1 MIVQETG
8 PLRRVHA
15 ALHDL
20 AATKA
25 DELPKIGSLKREE
38 KRVCHSLDCEHLLNR
53 CEMGPGGCEILPQLR
68 GAVEF
73 RACPLRLTGRRL
85 AAYVL
90 PAVIMTL
97 TATAISFGK
106 APAAPTTEAP
116 AMEQADAVAQNGSAN
131 GSPESSAPQQSTPQG
146 ATDNEKERL
155 AVNPVTGI
163 VTTPPSNYRPLTGKE
178 RWKLYWKQNYFS
190 IGAYFGPV
198 FTALVLDQATGS
210 PAEWG
215 GGLHGYGLRVA
226 SRTAS
231 AILQG
236 TVQAPLAAILHEDV
250 RYVASNDRR
259 TKRRALH
266 AVAYSFLTFNDQGHP
281 TPNIANLGAYF
292 ASTAITTLW
301 LPGKYNVA
309 RYTLT
314 NSTEQIAL
322 TVPVNILQEFWPEVM
337 HKVFRRPANTPQSS
351 TASF

>member
-1 MIVQETG
+1 V
-8 PLRRVHA
+8 
-15 ALHDL
+15 
-20 AATKA
+20 
-25 DELPKIGSLKREE
+25 
-38 KRVCHSLDCEHLLNR
+38 
-53 CEMGPGGCEILPQLR
+53 PQLR

-73 RACPLRLTGRRL
+73 QASSLRLAGRRL

-90 PAVIMTL
+90 LAVIMTL
-97 TATAISFGK
+97 AATAASFGQ
-106 APAAPTTEAP
+106 APAATTTEAP
-116 AMEQADAVAQNGSAN
+116 AMEQADAVAQNGAAN
-131 GSPESSAPQQSTPQG
+131 GNPESSAPQRSTPQG

-163 VTTPPSNYRPLTGKE
+163 VTTAPANYRPLTGKE

-190 IGAYFGPV
+190 MGAYFGPV

-215 GGLHGYGLRVA
+215 GGLEGYGRRLA

-236 TVQAPLAAILHEDV
+236 TVQAPLAVVLHEDV
-250 RYVASNDRR
+250 RYVASSDRR
-259 TKRRALH
+259 SKRRALH

-281 TPNIANLGAYF
+281 TPNIANLAGYY

-301 LPGKYNVA
+301 LPGKYDVA

-314 NSTEQIAL
+314 NSTEQIGL
-322 TVPVNILQEFWPEVM
+322 SVPVNMLQEFWPEVV
-337 HKVFRRPANTPQSS
+337 HKVLRRP
-351 TASF
+351 

>member
-1 MIVQETG
+1 M
-8 PLRRVHA
+8 
-15 ALHDL
+15 
-20 AATKA
+20 
-25 DELPKIGSLKREE
+25 
-38 KRVCHSLDCEHLLNR
+38 
-53 CEMGPGGCEILPQLR
+53 
-68 GAVEF
+68 
-73 RACPLRLTGRRL
+73 

-90 PAVIMTL
+90 PAVIITL
-97 TATAISFGK
+97 TATPASFGRE
-106 APAAPTTEAP
+106 PAATTKEAP
-116 AMEQADAVAQNGSAN
+116 ATELADAVAQNGSVNAK
-131 GSPESSAPQQSTPQG
+131 PESGAPQRSDPQG

-163 VTTPPSNYRPLTGKE
+163 VTTAPSNYRPLTGKE

-210 PAEWG
+210 PAAWG

-226 SRTAS
+226 SRTGS

-259 TKRRALH
+259 SKHRALH

-281 TPNIANLGAYF
+281 TPNIANLSAYY
-292 ASTAITTLW
+292 ASTAVTTLW
-301 LPGKYNVA
+301 IPGKYDVA
-309 RYTLT
+309 RYILT

-322 TVPVNILQEFWPEVM
+322 TVPVNILQEFWPEVV
-337 HKVFRRPANTPQSS
+337 HKVFRRPTNIGKSS
-351 TASF
+351 TTSF

>member
-1 MIVQETG
+1 MVKG
-8 PLRRVHA
+8 
-15 ALHDL
+15 
-20 AATKA
+20 
-25 DELPKIGSLKREE
+25 GRE
-38 KRVCHSLDCEHLLNR
+38 
-53 CEMGPGGCEILPQLR
+53 IAPQVWR
-68 GAVEF
+68 AVEF
-73 RACPLRLTGRRL
+73 GSSSLRPARRRL

-90 PAVIMTL
+90 PAVIITL
-97 TATAISFGK
+97 AATAASFGQ

-116 AMEQADAVAQNGSAN
+116 AMEQADAVAQNGAAN
-131 GSPESSAPQQSTPQG
+131 GNPESSAPQQSAPQG
-146 ATDNEKERL
+146 AADNEKERL
-155 AVNPVTGI
+155 AVNPVTGM
-163 VTTPPSNYRPLTGKE
+163 VTTAASNYRPLTGKE

-215 GGLHGYGLRVA
+215 GGFHGYGLRLA
-226 SRTAS
+226 SRTGS

-236 TVQAPLAAILHEDV
+236 TIQAPLAVILHEDV

-259 TKRRALH
+259 SKHRALH

-281 TPNIANLGAYF
+281 TPNIANLGAYYG
-292 ASTAITTLW
+292 STAVTTLW
-301 LPGKYNVA
+301 LPGKYDVA

-322 TVPVNILQEFWPEVM
+322 TVPVNILQEFWPEVV
-337 HKVFRRPANTPQSS
+337 HTVRRRPKNTGKSS